1 MKLLRV
7 DRMDE
12 AREKL
17 NQAAEECLFQKE
29 MIDAADAL
37 GRILAED
44 ILANEPVP
52 AFRRSSVD
60 GYAVRSSD
68 LAGASDGIPVFLKVI
83 GEVCLG
89 ECTEIIVKSGTCAYV
104 ATGGMIPEGADAM
117 VMIEYCEEFSADEIA
132 VYTSEAPGASV
143 VQIGEDMKPGD
154 IVLPAG
160 RKVRPQDIGALAA
173 MGVMEIWV
181 FRPWKVTILS
191 TGDELIPPGEMP
203 RPGQIRDINTS
214 GLRAQAQQEGM
225 EIISCRLIKD
235 VREELVNAF
244 EEAKKTSDLIVISGG
259 SSQGKKDMT
268 AEIIE
273 EHTSEGVLTH
283 GLALK
288 PGKPTI
294 LGYDRETHT
303 IAAGLPGHPAA
314 AMMVFEQFFLWFW
327 RKRTGQKEEL
337 LVTGRMSTNLASAP
351 GKRTFQPVKILEGE
365 DGIREVVPVL
375 GKSGMITT
383 LTRADG
389 YLVMEENQEGVK
401 AGEAVKIHLWR

>member
-1 MKLLRV
+1 MKLLKV
-7 DRMDE
+7 DRIEE

-17 NQAAEECLFQKE
+17 NQAAEECLFQTE
-29 MIDAADAL
+29 VIDTVDAL

-44 ILANEPVP
+44 VLAAEPVP

-60 GYAVRSSD
+60 GYAVKSSD
-68 LAGASDGIPVFLKVI
+68 LVGASEGIPVFLKII
-83 GEVCLG
+83 GEVSLG
-89 ECTEIIVKSGTCAYV
+89 ECTELTVTSGTCAYV

-117 VMIEYCEEFSADEIA
+117 VMIEYCEAFSADEIA
-132 VYTSEAPGASV
+132 VYTSAAVGASV
-143 VQIGEDMKPGD
+143 VQIGEDMKAGD
-154 IVLPAG
+154 VVLSAG
-160 RKVRPQDIGALAA
+160 RKIRPQDIGALGAIGQ
-173 MGVMEIWV
+173 MKILV
-181 FRPWKVTILS
+181 FRPWKVAILS
-191 TGDELIPPGEMP
+191 TGDELIPAGEIP
-203 RPGQIRDINTS
+203 APGQIRDINT
-214 GLRAQAQQEGM
+214 GALRAQAEQEGM
-225 EIISCRLIKD
+225 RVVACRLVKD
-235 VREELVNAF
+235 VKEELVNAF
-244 EEAKKTSDLIVISGG
+244 EEAKKTSDLVVISGG

-314 AMMVFEQFFLWFW
+314 AMIVFEQLFLWFW
-327 RKRTGQKEEL
+327 RTRTGQQEETP
-337 LVTGRMSTNLASAP
+337 VAGVIRTNLASAP
-351 GKRTFQPVKILEGE
+351 GRRTYQPVRFSETK
-365 DGIREVVPVL
+365 DGMREVIPVL

-401 AGEAVKIHLWR
+401 AGETVLVHLWK